1 MSISIGREREKSP
14 AVEDGILIFIF
25 ADMCMFALFFL
36 TYLMERNAQAA
47 LYISS
52 QAELNQTIGTINTL
66 ILLLSSW
73 FVVLAVKAI
82 KRNASRACANFLA
95 LAFLCGAAFLVSKS
109 FEYSGKIESGFTIL
123 SNDFFMFY
131 YIITGI
137 HLAHVVGGMVI
148 LLILFINAK
157 KGKYNATNVSGIESG
172 GMYWHMVDLLWV
184 FIFPLIYFLGA

>member
-1 MSISIGREREKSP
+1 VSISIEKERAP
-14 AVEDGILIFIF
+14 AVEEGILIFIF
-25 ADMCMFALFFL
+25 ADMCMFALFFI
-36 TYLMERNAQAA
+36 TYLMERNADLAV
-47 LYISS
+47 YISS
-52 QAELNQTIGTINTL
+52 QAELNQTLGAVNTL

-73 FVVLAVKAI
+73 CVVLAVKAL
-82 KRNASRACANFLA
+82 KRNAQRACAVYLA
-95 LAFLCGAAFLVSKS
+95 LAFACGAVFIVNKAM
-109 FEYSGKIESGFTIL
+109 EYSAKIQDGISIL

-148 LLILFINAK
+148 LLVLFINTRR
-157 KGKYNATNVSGIESG
+157 GKYGANNVAAVESG